1 MALTFGLT
9 RSICAMKAF
18 TTSVAESFFVLMSLA
33 SVAAGWK
40 QRSWSFMSHQ
50 HDVVLFL
57 WVARFDLHRDRL
69 ADEVR
74 QHGERGR
81 LLLLQE
87 VDHRLRGE
95 HAELLGV
102 KGARLAQ

>member
-1 MALTFGLT
+1 AALRASSGTKVTMALTFGLT

-18 TTSVAESFFVLMSLA
+18 TTSVAESFLARISFA

-40 QRSWSFMSHQ
+40 QMSSLMSHQ
-50 HDVVLFL
+50 HDVVLL
-57 WVARFDLHRDRL
+57 LRVAGFDLHRDRL

-74 QHGERGR
+74 EHGERGR

-87 VDHRLRGE
+87 V
-95 HAELLGV
+95 
-102 KGARLAQ
+102 